1 MKRGT
6 RVARPTQNSRNVLQD
21 CIGHYLDS
29 LPASYGAE
37 QDQMEGNDEEEDT
50 SPLEMTFRATRLALD

>member
-6 RVARPTQNSRNVLQD
+6 RTAQPTRNSRNVLQD

-29 LPASYGAE
+29 LPAAYGDIL
-37 QDQMEGNDEEEDT
+37 DQKEEHDEEEDT
-50 SPLEMTFRATRLALD
+50 PPPETRYRML